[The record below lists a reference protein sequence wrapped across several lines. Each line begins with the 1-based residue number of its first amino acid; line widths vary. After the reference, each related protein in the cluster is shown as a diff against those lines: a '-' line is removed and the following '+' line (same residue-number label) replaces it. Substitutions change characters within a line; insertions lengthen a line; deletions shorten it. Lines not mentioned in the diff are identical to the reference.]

1 MTAVFRRQRAD
12 KRRPPAG
19 GEAVVGIQRTQAAEA
34 GVDHPEFVVPVIGHF
49 MNVDIAR
56 DMHAAGHIAGVMFAR
71 RVQFRGHRR
80 HVAVVPHGVGAADGQ
95 AGAVGRNAHG
105 FGKGAEVGVERAA
118 VVAHHN
124 DFARL
129 IGGDEQTDV
138 QAVEE
143 GRQVRG
149 VHAAQGSVWRG
160 RRRGERST
168 AICSHKHLAVLSS

>member
-12 KRRPPAG
+12 KGGPPAG

-34 GVDHPEFVVPVIGHF
+34 GVDHPQFVVPVIGHF

-56 DMHAAGHIAGVMFAR
+56 DMNTAGEIAGVMCTR

-95 AGAVGRNAHG
+95 AGAVSRNAHG
-105 FGKGAEVGVERAA
+105 FGKGAEVGVEGAA

-129 IGGDEQTDV
+129 VGRDHETDV
-138 QAVEE
+138 QAVKE
-143 GRQVRG
+143 GRQVRVWTLRREASG
-149 VHAAQGSVWRG
+149 GEGGKGRESPLLLMATRTAAQG
-160 RRRGERST
+160 
-168 AICSHKHLAVLSS
+168 